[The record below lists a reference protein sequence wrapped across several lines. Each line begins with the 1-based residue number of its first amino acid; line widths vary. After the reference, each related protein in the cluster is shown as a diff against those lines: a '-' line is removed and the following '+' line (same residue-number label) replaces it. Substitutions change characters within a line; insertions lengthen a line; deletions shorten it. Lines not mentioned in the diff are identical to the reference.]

1 MDKLN
6 ILWTTTNKETVFDMI
21 SMYAVNS
28 VKNEWWNNVNV
39 IIWGPSAKMIGG
51 DKLVQT
57 EILEMLH
64 NGVSVEACKAC
75 CDNYGVSE
83 ILAKLGVTVRFMGE
97 PLTEY
102 LKKGEKVLTL

>member
-6 ILWTTTNKETVFDMI
+6 ILWTTTNKETVFNMI
-21 SMYAVNS
+21 SMYAINS
-28 VKNEWWNNVNV
+28 VKNEWWKNVNV
-39 IIWGPSAKMIGG
+39 IIWGASAKMIGG

-64 NGVSVEACKAC
+64 SGVSVEACKAC
-75 CDNYGVSE
+75 CDDYGVSD
-83 ILAKLGVTVRFMGE
+83 ILTKIGVTVRFMGE

-102 LKKGEKVLTL
+102 LNNGEKVLTI